1 MKTKKTL
8 TSLLVTLIM
17 SCIAMFS
24 LGMTASA
31 NTYAA
36 VKNAAE
42 ETGVQY
48 MIDTSGIEGLLKD
61 VQSSL
66 QKIGLVVAG
75 IAVLALAILFITGGS
90 QGLQK
95 GKGMAISILV
105 GVIVLALGVTLVS
118 SIYNAV

>member
-1 MKTKKTL
+1 MKNKKNLKTL
-8 TSLLVTLIM
+8 LITLMI

-31 NTYAA
+31 NTYDA
-36 VKNAAE
+36 VKNAVE
-42 ETGVQY
+42 ETGAQY
-48 MIDTSGIEGLLKD
+48 MIDTSGIEGLLND
-61 VQSSL
+61 IQGSL
-66 QKIGLVVAG
+66 QKIGLIVAG

-105 GVIVLALGVTLVS
+105 GVIVLALGVTIVT